1 MEANAL
7 ELRAVPAGR
16 NGTVTLTAYLGDN
29 AVAVDKIDISKG
41 TARVAFAEL
50 LIDKLPGI
58 DRGEVDKQLLR
69 LAAEHASRPEPSAR
83 PTHGTTVKTAA
94 ELLAEMPAD
103 VRESANQLLESP
115 ELMKRIVDDVAA
127 LGVAGE
133 KELIVT
139 TYLCGTS
146 RLLRKPLALIAQGPS
161 SSGKSHCVAT
171 AAQCF
176 PPEAVIIA
184 TQLTPQ
190 SLFYLDPGSLKHR
203 FVVVGERSR
212 VENDDTAEATRA
224 LREMLSAG
232 RLSKLVTMKV
242 DGAMKTVLI
251 EQEGPIA
258 YVESTTLTKLF
269 NEDANRCIILNTD
282 ERPEQTRR
290 IIQNIAATYA
300 GMTTAVDRERIIAQ
314 HHAVQRM
321 LVPYDVVIPFAA
333 KLGELFQSQ
342 KTEARRAFPQLLHM
356 MQASALLHQR
366 QRKIDPDGRLVAEA
380 DDYKLARHLLTKPFA
395 RQLGGGISDGAMR
408 LMERLRAWNSGTFT
422 TTEATKREKQENAER
437 TVRGW
442 LNELHEVGGLEIVE
456 PGKGPKPT
464 VWRLLD
470 AELGDGGASILPT
483 VENLFNT

>member
-1 MEANAL
+1 MDANAL
-7 ELRAVPAGR
+7 ELRAVSAGR
-16 NGTVTLTAYLGDN
+16 NGMVTLTAYLGIE
-29 AVAVDKIDISKG
+29 AVAVDKIDLSKD
-41 TARVAFAEL
+41 TAREAFIKL

-58 DRGEVDKQLLR
+58 DRVEVDKQLLR
-69 LAAEHASRPEPSAR
+69 LAAEHANRPEPIAK
-83 PTHGTTVKTAA
+83 PTTSGAAKNTAD
-94 ELLAEMPAD
+94 LLAEMPAD
-103 VRESANQLLESP
+103 IRASAAQLLESAD
-115 ELMKRIVDDVAA
+115 LMKRIIDDVAA

-133 KELIVT
+133 KELIET

-171 AAQCF
+171 AARCF
-176 PPEAVIIA
+176 PPEVVIVA

-190 SLFYLDPGSLKHR
+190 SLFYLDPGSLEHR

-242 DGAMKTVLI
+242 DGTMKTVLV

-290 IIQNIAATYA
+290 IIQSIATAYA
-300 GMTTAVDRERIIAQ
+300 GVTTAVDRERIIAR
-314 HHAVQRM
+314 HHAAQRM
-321 LVPYDVVIPFAA
+321 LVPHDVVIPFAER
-333 KLGELFQSQ
+333 LGELFQSQ
-342 KTEARRAFPQLLHM
+342 KTEARRAFPHLLHM

-366 QRKIDPDGRLVAEA
+366 QRKIDADGRLVAEP
-380 DDYKLARHLLTKPFA
+380 DDYAIARRLLTKPFG

-408 LMERLRAWNSGTFT
+408 LMERLRTRTAGNFT
-422 TTEATKREKQENAER
+422 TTEAAKQEAQENSDRA
-437 TVRGW
+437 VRGW
-442 LNELHEVGGLEIVE
+442 LIELHEAGGLELVE
-456 PGKGPKPT
+456 PSKGPKPA

-470 AELGDGGASILPT
+470 AELGDGGVSILPT
-483 VENLFNT
+483 VETLFSK